1 MDRGMMVITLSTL
14 LSASVHC
21 MGIGHQREVR
31 RNGECVADLRRKY
44 DIIRV
49 MENYSRN
56 RRVVARLP

>member
-21 MGIGHQREVR
+21 MGIGHQRGVR
-31 RNGECVADLRRKY
+31 RNGECVTDLRRKY

-49 MENYSRN
+49 MEDYSRN
-56 RRVVARLP
+56 SSVVARLP